1 MGKGGVGKTTVAAA
15 SAILAAESGQRVVV
29 TSTDPAH
36 SLGDVL
42 GRRIG
47 SVPVQ
52 VTPGCCLLYTS
63 RPPVRLRRVHG
74 GVPTEPAGE
83 PPPGRPAPW

>member
-1 MGKGGVGKTTVAAA
+1 MSAREAQGSGTRVIMFMGKGGVGKTTVAAA

-47 SVPVQ
+47 SVGAG
-52 VTPGCCLLYTS
+52 TPGCCPATERRRLGS
-63 RPPVRLRRVHG
+63 RGPGVRR
-74 GVPTEPAGE
+74 A
-83 PPPGRPAPW
+83 